1 LEVYMIVNFMTRRI
15 SQTARKLVRTS
26 ILINLKKDGGE
37 GKILEYMLIITLH
50 QNLAFPIQSISHM
63 TR

>member
-1 LEVYMIVNFMTRRI
+1 MTRRI
-15 SQTARKLVRTS
+15 SQAARKLARIS

-37 GKILEYMLIITLH
+37 GKILEYMFIITLH
-50 QNLAFPIQSISHM
+50 QNLAFPIQSISNM